1 MQTLYLIDAMALA
14 FRSFYANRRHNLTN
28 SEGIEVSV
36 PFHSALFVHKL
47 LAERQPD
54 YIALV
59 DDTADQTFRHELYPA
74 YKAQRGDMPE
84 GLSTQL
90 KLFYELFSCLGI
102 RHLQQSGYEAD
113 DIIGT
118 LAVRLASDDLQVYIV
133 SQDKDFMQLI
143 NANIMMLNKDFT
155 VVDADYV
162 YKRFACRPDQV
173 IDLLALMGDSS
184 DNVPG
189 VPRVGEKTASKLLRQ
204 YDSFDGIYANIA
216 AIKPESVSK
225 YLQAGEDLGRVSQQ
239 LVRIKTNLPLDLQLH
254 EYASPKNIFANKSL
268 YSFYERLEFRSLLS
282 KFSFADNTDKQ
293 HTKLELQLSIDASRV
308 AEIANAEHCAIYIE
322 PTCDDDLIKAVPKT
336 VVVGDSNGLLKFSDL
351 AQDGE
356 HLQTILTGK
365 ACLIAFDMKTVLKL
379 LWNAGFAVTS
389 NYHDLRIYDYLIN
402 PNDNNHALEKMLKRY
417 LAKAFDLNDSRD
429 YCQAL
434 LDLETELVREITARN
449 MKQLANEIEMPLV
462 RVLALME
469 QRGVYLDVECLQKLS
484 AEISSALVGIT
495 KDIFALAG
503 EEEFNINSPQ
513 QLQVVLYE
521 KLAIQKEL
529 NVRIT
534 KTKTGLSTNETMLQK
549 LSKHP
554 LPAAVLK
561 YRELAK
567 IKNTYVDALP
577 RHVHPETRRVHT
589 VYQQDV
595 AATGRLSSNNPNLQN
610 IPIRKEFGKKIRA
623 AFTAGKSD
631 KVLIAADYAQIE
643 FRLLAELA
651 ASESLIAAFNADEDV
666 HAITA
671 AKVFNIPTSEV
682 TAEQR
687 SHAKA
692 INFGILYGMGVKK
705 LAQTIKSTMAAARE
719 FMDSYFIAYPE
730 VKIFTEALIAKA
742 KKHGFSETPLGRR
755 REIIGI
761 NDSNQAVYAHARNMA
776 VNSCIQGFAADL
788 IKLAMIKV
796 EEAMRAENLKAIMIM
811 QVHDELIFECDASE
825 LEQAT
830 SVISRVMENAIA
842 TNVRLK
848 VEIHHGKDLLS
859 TK

>member
-47 LAERQPD
+47 LTECQPD

-143 NANIMMLNKDFT
+143 DANIMMLNKDFT
-155 VVDADYV
+155 VIDADYV
-162 YKRFACRPDQV
+162 YNRFACRPDQV

-254 EYASPKNIFANKSL
+254 EYASPKNIFANKNL

-282 KFSFADNTDKQ
+282 KFSFTDNTDKQ
-293 HTKLELQLSIDASRV
+293 HTQLELQSSIDANRV
-308 AEIANAEHCAIYIE
+308 AEIANAEHCVIYIE
-322 PTCDDDLIKAVPKT
+322 SDRDGDLIKALPKT
-336 VVVGDSNGLLKFSDL
+336 VVLGNSDGLLQFSDF
-351 AQDGE
+351 AQDRE

-365 ACLIAFDMKTVLKL
+365 ACLIAFDMKPVLKL
-379 LWNAGFAVTS
+379 LWNAGFEVTD
-389 NYHDLRIYDYLIN
+389 NYRDLRIYDYLIN

-417 LAKAFDLNDSRD
+417 LAKEFELNDSRD

-434 LDLETELVREITARN
+434 LDLETELMREITARN
-449 MKQLANEIEMPLV
+449 MKQLADAIEMPLV

-469 QRGVYLDVECLQKLS
+469 QRGVYLDVDCLQKLS
-484 AEISSALVGIT
+484 TEISSALVGIT

-529 NVRIT
+529 NVRVT
-534 KTKTGLSTNETMLQK
+534 KTKTGFSTNETMLQK

-631 KVLIAADYAQIE
+631 QVLIAADYAQIE

-671 AKVFNIPTSEV
+671 AKVFNIPVSEV
-682 TAEQR
+682 TDEQR

-730 VKIFTEALIAKA
+730 VKVFTEALIAKA

-796 EEAMRAENLKAIMIM
+796 EAAMRAENLKAIMIM
-811 QVHDELIFECDASE
+811 QVHDELIFECDVSE
-825 LEQAT
+825 LEQTT